1 VEFDIA
7 PEPDPVERAA
17 ILAALQAEESDRP
30 ADSAWARA
38 LLPRREESEEP
49 GP

>member
-7 PEPDPVERAA
+7 PEPDPDERAA
-17 ILAALQAEESDRP
+17 ILAALEAEEAAQP
-30 ADSAWARA
+30 ADTSWADA
-38 LLPRREESEEP
+38 LLPRRAEGEEP